1 LILVIDANH
10 MFHCFVSMYLY
21 IILIIGSQKKS
32 LEKSKIMLTYIDYK
46 STSSTF
52 KKLPYKTGRQV
63 LYHDLFS
70 MTGSSIVPHMYSDSS
85 QMCQRNSY

>member
-1 LILVIDANH
+1 
-10 MFHCFVSMYLY
+10 M
-21 IILIIGSQKKS
+21 
-32 LEKSKIMLTYIDYK
+32 DYK
-46 STSSTF
+46 STSGTF

-85 QMCQRNSY
+85 QMCQRNSYLLGWCLLHPEE